1 MFDWNEEELVGII
14 WGDANDSD
22 DHIVPYPKGSE
33 QNKLYTYEGLSK
45 KQTSQG
51 ASIAVKSGENKTSED
66 ENDLFGSRPEE
77 KSYFNTNE
85 ELSPPRLDMDSW
97 PADTSHRD
105 SIGNKVP
112 NDFPDVTSLDS
123 IKGQPHADP
132 VVFGNGYEDKE
143 SGFLDYSWA
152 NIGNFDDLDD
162 IFRNDDSILGNEIIG
177 HADELW
183 SSSANLIGSSP
194 TKSHPFATSSPGT
207 GILADRST
215 SEQFNVEKEFK
226 PFKSQPLVR
235 SSNKTGPAGPKTEPL
250 EEKTEDSTETSAE
263 TSASQSHIHNISSG
277 IEGRFGDKVNR
288 EKKQLKCR
296 KKADEKKK
304 AKSLQN
310 MYGAWS
316 PTSNQNQQF
325 GNVKIYASTSSVP
338 EVFPSS
344 VLSPQRQH
352 GGPECLRY
360 LHASSPFMNMASG
373 YPTHHFPIMPMSPL
387 PHPDWDRSQMVTA
400 GCNYSLDSSKPAN
413 LPKKLVDVP
422 SRQYP
427 MTPQE
432 KIEKLRRRQQ
442 IQAMLAIQQQ
452 KQQLGHH
459 VTCIDQSINHNCS
472 QENKGHDSLQTNFES
487 DENVMKF
494 PSQELNLPTE
504 QEGSSKISTWND
516 ESTLE
521 ETIFNQLQDVMRK
534 LDVKTRLS
542 IRDSLF
548 RLAKSAIRRHN
559 ICDISSTN
567 KRSNDEDEVLGSEE
581 ASSDYRSTYMP
592 DAETDTNPIDR
603 TVAHLLFHRPP
614 EPCRGLSMDGFA
626 QLPISGNPEKFP
638 VQQKIEDCLSPP
650 AKCLSESLTNHPS
663 DSNQECQGQLSSIA
677 VDPPQENQY

>member
-1 MFDWNEEELVGII
+1 
-14 WGDANDSD
+14 
-22 DHIVPYPKGSE
+22 
-33 QNKLYTYEGLSK
+33 
-45 KQTSQG
+45 
-51 ASIAVKSGENKTSED
+51 
-66 ENDLFGSRPEE
+66 
-77 KSYFNTNE
+77 
-85 ELSPPRLDMDSW
+85 
-97 PADTSHRD
+97 
-105 SIGNKVP
+105 
-112 NDFPDVTSLDS
+112 
-123 IKGQPHADP
+123 
-132 VVFGNGYEDKE
+132 
-143 SGFLDYSWA
+143 
-152 NIGNFDDLDD
+152 
-162 IFRNDDSILGNEIIG
+162 
-177 HADELW
+177 
-183 SSSANLIGSSP
+183 
-194 TKSHPFATSSPGT
+194 
-207 GILADRST
+207 
-215 SEQFNVEKEFK
+215 
-226 PFKSQPLVR
+226 
-235 SSNKTGPAGPKTEPL
+235 
-250 EEKTEDSTETSAE
+250 
-263 TSASQSHIHNISSG
+263 
-277 IEGRFGDKVNR
+277 
-288 EKKQLKCR
+288 
-296 KKADEKKK
+296 
-304 AKSLQN
+304 

-422 SRQYP
+422 SRQSP

-487 DENVMKF
+487 DENVVKF

-534 LDVKTRLS
+534 VRVWYPLVIILHIWSHKLQTKIFSLQLDVKTRLS

-581 ASSDYRSTYMP
+581 ASSDYRYLNLTIISILTRQFTS
-592 DAETDTNPIDR
+592 EINS
-603 TVAHLLFHRPP
+603 LLAWILQVLMFILTFIL
-614 EPCRGLSMDGFA
+614 RG
-626 QLPISGNPEKFP
+626 
-638 VQQKIEDCLSPP
+638 VWCWVCKI
-650 AKCLSESLTNHPS
+650 
-663 DSNQECQGQLSSIA
+663 I
-677 VDPPQENQY
+677 

>member
-1 MFDWNEEELVGII
+1 MEKWGRKKKEEEKEEERVTAAGMEEGDGYHWVRGITVSLGQFLQFPFMLVGII

-33 QNKLYTYEGLSK
+33 ENKLYTYEGLSK
-45 KQTSQG
+45 KQTSQEV
-51 ASIAVKSGENKTSED
+51 SIAVKSGENKTSED
-66 ENDLFGSRPEE
+66 KNDLFSSRPEE
-77 KSYFNTNE
+77 KSYFNINE

-123 IKGQPHADP
+123 IKGNIIIKFVKLIVCLLSCRFTNLKEMDILTAYAGRPHADP
-132 VVFGNGYEDKE
+132 VLFGNGYEDKE

-152 NIGNFDDLDD
+152 NIGNFDDLDN

-194 TKSHPFATSSPGT
+194 TKSHPIATSSPGT
-207 GILADRST
+207 GIIADRST
-215 SEQFNVEKEFK
+215 SEQFNVKKEFK

-235 SSNKTGPAGPKTEPL
+235 ISNKTGPAGPKTEPL

-263 TSASQSHIHNISSG
+263 TSVSQSHIHNISSG
-277 IEGRFGDKVNR
+277 IDCRFGDKVNR
-288 EKKQLKCR
+288 EKKQLKFR

-338 EVFPSS
+338 EVFPPS

-352 GGPECLRY
+352 GGLESLRY
-360 LHASSPFMNMASG
+360 LHASSPFMNMAYG

-387 PHPDWDRSQMVTA
+387 PHSDWDRSQMVTA
-400 GCNYSLDSSKPAN
+400 SCNYSLDSSKPAN
-413 LPKKLVDVP
+413 LLKKLADVP
-422 SRQYP
+422 SRQSP

-452 KQQLGHH
+452 KQQLGHQ
-459 VTCIDQSINHNCS
+459 VTCIDQSVNHNCL
-472 QENKGHDSLQTNFES
+472 QENTGHDSLQTNFES
-487 DENVMKF
+487 DENVVKF

-504 QEGSSKISTWND
+504 QEDSSKISTLND

-521 ETIFNQLQDVMRK
+521 ETIFNQLQDVMGK

-542 IRDSLF
+542 IRDGLF

-581 ASSDYRSTYMP
+581 ASSDYRT
-592 DAETDTNPIDR
+592 I
-603 TVAHLLFHRPP
+603 
-614 EPCRGLSMDGFA
+614 
-626 QLPISGNPEKFP
+626 
-638 VQQKIEDCLSPP
+638 
-650 AKCLSESLTNHPS
+650 
-663 DSNQECQGQLSSIA
+663 
-677 VDPPQENQY
+677 